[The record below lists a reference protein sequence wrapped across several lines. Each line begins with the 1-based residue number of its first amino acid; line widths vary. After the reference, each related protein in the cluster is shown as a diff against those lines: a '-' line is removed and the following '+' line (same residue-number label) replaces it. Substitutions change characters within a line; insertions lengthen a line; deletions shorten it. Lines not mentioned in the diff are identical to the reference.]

1 MATHE
6 HPKDTVT
13 IAPGVLLMIVRTA
26 ALSVEGVDHT
36 TTTPTLDRWLR
47 RSTADDGIEI
57 DVNDEGVRVEVYLVV
72 DANFN
77 LHETSQRVQKEI
89 ARTIKEYAGMN
100 VLSVNVHIEDVNF
113 S

>member
-13 IAPGVLLMIVRTA
+13 IAGGVLLTIVRTA
-26 ALSVEGVDHT
+26 ALSVEGVGRT
-36 TTTPTLDRWLR
+36 TSTPTLDRWLR
-47 RSTADDGIEI
+47 RTADDGIEI
-57 DVNDEGVRVEVYLVV
+57 DVSDEGVRVDVYLIV
-72 DANFN
+72 DANYN

-100 VLSVNVHIEDVNF
+100 VLSVNVHIEDVSF